1 VDLVSFDQTIGV
13 AHAGQ
18 SLAPHSQEH
27 KTGYLPAALNRLP
40 VEFREILVLRE
51 IEKLS
56 YKQIASAL
64 NVSADTVISRLSQ
77 ARRRLRQEVAAAQDQ
92 KSQNEL

>member
-1 VDLVSFDQTIGV
+1 
-13 AHAGQ
+13 
-18 SLAPHSQEH
+18 
-27 KTGYLPAALNRLP
+27 LP

-64 NVSADTVISRLSQ
+64 NVSEDTVISRLSQ
-77 ARRRLRQEVAAAQDQ
+77 ARRRLRQEVAGVQDQ